1 MERRIIRRKK
11 RGGALFIRRMK
22 RSRWFRTLVYRY
34 CTAAIVSLIGI
45 PIVFSLLFA
54 STAEAN
60 DGSEEVYYKHYQ
72 IIRVSAG
79 DTLWSIAEE
88 YYMAD
93 IQSIRDYVDEVE
105 RINQRYDGA
114 IYAGE
119 RILIPYYSIEFEE

>member
-1 MERRIIRRKK
+1 MERRIRRTK
-11 RGGALFIRRMK
+11 RGGILFLEGMK
-22 RSRWFRTLVYRY
+22 RSRWFRTLIYRY
-34 CTAAIVSLIGI
+34 CVVAMISLIGI
-45 PIVFSLLFA
+45 PAVFSLLFA

-60 DGSEEVYYKHYQ
+60 DGSNEVYYKHYQ
-72 IIRVSAG
+72 VIRVSPG

-93 IQSIRDYVDEVE
+93 VQTIRDYVDEVE

-119 RILIPYYSIEFEE
+119 RILIPYYSTEFEE